1 MRHPDDAIERIPK
14 HLISLSE
21 YQLEPY
27 LATHLATAN
36 YRVASAEQIDTVK
49 KPTERVFHT
58 NNSVWEAILY
68 QRLRR
73 TDITI
78 VLDGFFLFEWLPR
91 SPGLFHTKRGR
102 DARREAEDNIE
113 SIRDGLI
120 IYNPY
125 GKASMLDGGVGNVR
139 LKPVD
144 VRDKS
149 YVFMAASSSGIC
161 HEGFPVA
168 IPIEFYN
175 HIIDEITARGAVVR
189 RLVGKLKFIPDD
201 LSELYRGYTEVPQL
215 YLDVENVLP
224 PIHVQSRHMEELRV
238 SVAASFMS
246 DYEGYNR
253 AYATYVNFDPSEQD
267 SLRRAAEW
275 IEQDYVVGRYRG
287 RVITDFD
294 QQQGHFATAPFSL
307 EKVMKLKLTE
317 AEVRDIASKLHVNG
331 ERALTHQRQIVINI
345 EEFYMDSK
353 FKITGGNIGAV
364 GDQAQAH
371 NIIQVSNQTL
381 GSIDMMNLASD
392 LARLRTEARSEATE
406 PEHDIAVSEI
416 AKAEKA
422 AQEGQGSKV
431 VEHLKAAGKW
441 ALDIATKIGTDVAAE
456 AIKKSTGL

>member
-1 MRHPDDAIERIPK
+1 M
-14 HLISLSE
+14 
-21 YQLEPY
+21 Q
-27 LATHLATAN
+27 HLATAN
-36 YRVASAEQIDTVK
+36 YQVASAEQTDTFK
-49 KPTERVFHT
+49 KPTEREFFT

-68 QRLRR
+68 EQLRR

-78 VLDGFFLFEWLPR
+78 ILDGFFLFEWLPR
-91 SPGLFHTKRGR
+91 SPGLFHTQRGR
-102 DARREAEDNIE
+102 NARREAERNIE
-113 SIRDGLI
+113 SISDGLI

-149 YVFMAASSSGIC
+149 YVFMTASSSGIC

-168 IPIEFYN
+168 VPIEFYN
-175 HIIDEITARGAVVR
+175 HCIDEITTRGAVVR
-189 RLVGKLKFIPDD
+189 RLVGTLKFIPDE
-201 LSELYRGYTEVPQL
+201 LSELYRGYAGVPQL

-224 PIHVQSRHMEELRV
+224 PIHAQARHMEELRV

-246 DYEGYNR
+246 DYEGSNR

-287 RVITDFD
+287 RVVTDFD
-294 QQQGHFATAPFSL
+294 QQEGHFATAPFSL
-307 EKVMKLKLTE
+307 EKVMNLQLSE
-317 AEVRDIASKLHVNG
+317 EEVRGIASKLHVNADL
-331 ERALTHQRQIVINI
+331 ALTHQHQVVIHI
-345 EEFYMDSK
+345 KEFYMDSK
-353 FKITGGNIGAV
+353 YKMTGGNVGAF
-364 GDQAQAH
+364 GDGAQAH
-371 NIIQVSNQTL
+371 DITQVSNQTL
-381 GSIDMMNLASD
+381 GSINMMNLASD

-422 AQEGQGSKV
+422 AQEGKSSKV
-431 VEHLKAAGKW
+431 VEHLKAAGTW
-441 ALDIATKIGTDVAAE
+441 ALDIATKIGADVAVE
-456 AIKKSTGL
+456 AIKKSMGW